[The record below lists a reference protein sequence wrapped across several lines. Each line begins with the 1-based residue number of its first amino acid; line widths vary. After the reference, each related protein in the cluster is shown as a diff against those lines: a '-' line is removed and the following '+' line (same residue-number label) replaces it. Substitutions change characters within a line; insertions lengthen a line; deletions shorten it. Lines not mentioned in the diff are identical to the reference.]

1 MSTGNLTLLLHFS
14 KAGILQWCGRASQLR
29 ELNYNLQKSGLD
41 NYAIRALK
49 YCPVQP

>member
-1 MSTGNLTLLLHFS
+1 
-14 KAGILQWCGRASQLR
+14 LR

-49 YCPVQP
+49 YCPVQPWTYTVLMCQFKNRF